1 MPAREDGSHSPE
13 AWERTNIPVNDDPKP
28 SAKIKVS
35 REEKEE
41 RKKKTSKNDGLSKY
55 VAWLES
61 SAAPFQGNFK
71 EKQQKLLNQSGAGNI
86 SKERQNEACF

>member
-1 MPAREDGSHSPE
+1 MMIQNPL
-13 AWERTNIPVNDDPKP
+13 PKLK
-28 SAKIKVS
+28 SL
-35 REEKEE
+35 E
-41 RKKKTSKNDGLSKY
+41 KKKKKGKKKNSKNDGLSKY